1 MRSLIAKSTIDTI
14 FGKINPPPGTP
25 NVANP
30 ADAVSSALTVAIR
43 LFFIFSA
50 LAAFL
55 YMMLG
60 AFDWITSSG
69 DKEKLTKA
77 QQRIRNA
84 VIGIVV
90 LLLVLALIST
100 LEKFV
105 FSGKFCFGLTCSIKL
120 PKL

>member
-1 MRSLIAKSTIDTI
+1 MKLLIAKTTLDTI
-14 FGKINPPPGTP
+14 FGKIAPPPGTP
-25 NVANP
+25 DVANP

-43 LFFIFSA
+43 LFFIFSS

-84 VIGIVV
+84 VIGIIV
-90 LLLVLALIST
+90 LVLVLVLIST
-100 LEKFV
+100 LEKLV
-105 FSGKFCFGLTCSIKL
+105 FSKKFCFGLTCPIKL